1 MGDLEE
7 DTRLDGGDGRW
18 TATLSPSWEIWGP
31 CGGYLAAVLLRA
43 AGAHS
48 AFPRPVSLSVHFLGV
63 ARSEPVE
70 VVTETMQR
78 GRRSESI
85 RLTMTQEARPI
96 SQALVWIV
104 ADPDGREGIEYDWTE
119 PPEVDG
125 PVGLATMDELR
136 PEEARVFPFWQN
148 LEDRPLNWLGPEAW
162 ATARPLAPTI
172 QSWFRFRP
180 QAVYEDPFLEAARVA
195 VLCDLLGWPSAV
207 MALEPGVEEQWRHPT
222 STCRSPSTSRRTA
235 ASSCSWTPVR
245 RSPRAASSVARA
257 GSGPRT
263 GAYWRRRSSRCWPD
277 RSPDPVRPGSGD
289 GTAGARVRGA

>member
-31 CGGYLAAVLLRA
+31 CGSYLAAVLLRA

-70 VVTETMQR
+70 VVSETMQR

-85 RLTMTQEARPI
+85 RLTMTQEGRPI

-119 PPEVDG
+119 PPDVDG

-148 LEDRPLNWLGPEAW
+148 LEDRPLDWLGPEAW

-207 MALEPGVEEQWRHPT
+207 MALEPGVEEQWMAPNLD
-222 STCRSPSTSRRTA
+222 
-235 ASSCSWTPVR
+235 V
-245 RSPRAASSVARA
+245 SVTFHQPPDGSEFLLLDA
-257 GSGPRT
+257 GSPIAT
-263 GAYWRRRSSRCWPD
+263 GGVIGGSGRVWSEDGRLLATAVQQMLAR
-277 RSPDPVRPGSGD
+277 PVPRPG
-289 GTAGARVRGA
+289 